1 MYTTPHH
8 LLMALSSLYVYEV
21 SGSPV
26 ALVSD
31 PQGPQGGGLGR
42 VRGTACSLFN
52 LSRALSNETIDGGQH
67 KLYAGIS
74 YK

>member
-31 PQGPQGGGLGR
+31 PQGPQGGGGWDGSEELP
-42 VRGTACSLFN
+42 VPSL
-52 LSRALSNETIDGGQH
+52 I
-67 KLYAGIS
+67 
-74 YK
+74 